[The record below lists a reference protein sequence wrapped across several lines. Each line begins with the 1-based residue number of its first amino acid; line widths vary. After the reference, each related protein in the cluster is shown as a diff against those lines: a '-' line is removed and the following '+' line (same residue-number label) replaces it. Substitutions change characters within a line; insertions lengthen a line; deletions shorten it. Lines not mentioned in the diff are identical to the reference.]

1 MVWYKAQWVVC
12 GFEQRTGVDYHKTFA
27 SVVKPMSYKA
37 IFAIAV
43 VLDLEIEQLD
53 MKTGFIYGNI
63 DEKIYVE

>member
-1 MVWYKAQWVVC
+1 
-12 GFEQRTGVDYHKTFA
+12 
-27 SVVKPMSYKA
+27 MSYKA